1 MTTNTKGWF
10 IGETVYSPQHQS
22 PFFMHIKSNERINT
36 LEEHTPETSFK
47 PPPIGYGAP
56 KFVDQHFSFNLL
68 HICIHRLKFN
78 FLRTENLN
86 FFLPRS
92 GFGSAI
98 PDHKT
103 MVVIIRGFAKTPGLS
118 NNNNRRLNKR
128 LNIKEG
134 RWK

>member
-10 IGETVYSPQHQS
+10 ISETVYSPQHQS

-86 FFLPRS
+86 FFFATFRFRVRDSRS
-92 GFGSAI
+92 QNYGGDNSWVCK
-98 PDHKT
+98 DSG
-103 MVVIIRGFAKTPGLS
+103 IIQQ
-118 NNNNRRLNKR
+118 
-128 LNIKEG
+128 
-134 RWK
+134 

>member
-1 MTTNTKGWF
+1 
-10 IGETVYSPQHQS
+10 
-22 PFFMHIKSNERINT
+22 MHIKSNERINT

-86 FFLPRS
+86 FFCHVPVS
-92 GFGSAI
+92 SAI

-118 NNNNRRLNKR
+118 NNNRRLNKR

-134 RWK
+134 DENKA